1 MRNHS
6 SLFAL
11 DKKELFNM
19 QIRSN
24 IESKINMKLSDE
36 EFQQFNAALKFVKI
50 DKKQLL
56 ISEGKVCNYLYF
68 VETGILHSYVVDAQ
82 GDMHTV
88 QFGFEGHWISDLY
101 SFLSGKPALFN
112 VEALE
117 NTTAWAIQNTDFE
130 KMCCQIHKF
139 EHFFR
144 KLLQNAYVQAQHRIA
159 KVFSEDAEHRY
170 LALIEKYPDLA
181 QRVPQYLIA
190 SYLGIKPQSL
200 SRIRQNIF
208 AKLQTHRD
216 LGDIGALND

>member
-1 MRNHS
+1 MQMRT
-6 SLFAL
+6 
-11 DKKELFNM
+11 
-19 QIRSN
+19 N
-24 IESKINMKLSDE
+24 IENKINRKLSDA
-36 EFQQFNAALKFVKI
+36 EFQQLRDCLKLVQVE
-50 DKKQLL
+50 KKQLL
-56 ISEGKVCNYLYF
+56 VAEGNVCNYLYF
-68 VETGILHSYVVDAQ
+68 VETGILHSYVVDTQ

-117 NTTAWAIQNTDFE
+117 NTTVWAIQNTDYE

-144 KLLQNAYVQAQHRIA
+144 KLLQNAYIQAQHRIA
-159 KVFSEDAEHRY
+159 KAFSEDAEKRY
-170 LALIEKYPDLA
+170 LTLIQMQPDLL

-200 SRIRQNIF
+200 SRIRQNLLK
-208 AKLQTHRD
+208 KL
-216 LGDIGALND
+216 